1 MAPDPTT
8 SVTAPEEKP
17 RYAPGMHPN
26 SRRALKPFAPGD
38 RPNPNGVK
46 GPRITPAMRK
56 FVDMPLRQV
65 QEIAEKPEK
74 LSVAEAIAITTLLD
88 ALTTGAYSTGAKSR
102 DQVLQRLD
110 GDDAAGIGVAI
121 AVKLTWFDGEQA

>member
-1 MAPDPTT
+1 
-8 SVTAPEEKP
+8 
-17 RYAPGMHPN
+17 
-26 SRRALKPFAPGD
+26 
-38 RPNPNGVK
+38 
-46 GPRITPAMRK
+46 MRK

>member
-1 MAPDPTT
+1 M
-8 SVTAPEEKP
+8 APEEQR
-17 RYAPGMHPN
+17 RYPAGHHPN
-26 SRRALKPFAPGD
+26 SRRNLTPFRPGD
-38 RPNPNGVK
+38 SPNTNGVK

-65 QEIAEKPEK
+65 QEIAKKPEK